1 MGASAVSH
9 AVRLVEE
16 RLGVPLFARTTR
28 SVALTEAGQALIE
41 AAGPALRDID
51 ERIERVKAAKGR
63 VSGLLRLN
71 VPSIALPIAIT
82 PVVRA
87 MAKRFPDVTVEL
99 FVDDA
104 LTDIVAG
111 SFDAGVRLGEMIAQ
125 DMIAVRLTPP
135 FKTIIVASPDYLAK
149 HGRPKTL
156 ADLGRHN
163 CIGYRMVKAGNL
175 YRWDLHNGGRDVALD
190 VTGTSI
196 VNTTIY
202 ARELAL
208 AGVGLAYIFEPL
220 VRADIAAGRL
230 TQVLPRT
237 AVEEP
242 GLFLYYPARA
252 AMAPKLRAF
261 IDTARDVLRRR

>member
-1 MGASAVSH
+1 M
-9 AVRLVEE
+9 
-16 RLGVPLFARTTR
+16 
-28 SVALTEAGQALIE
+28 
-41 AAGPALRDID
+41 
-51 ERIERVKAAKGR
+51 
-63 VSGLLRLN
+63 RLN
-71 VPSIALPIAIT
+71 VPSMAVPIAIT

-99 FVDDA
+99 YVDDA

-135 FKTIIVASPDYLAK
+135 FKTIVVASPDYLAAQ
-149 HGRPKTL
+149 GRPKAI
-156 ADLGRHN
+156 ADLSRHN
-163 CIGYRMVKAGNL
+163 CIGYRMVTAGNL
-175 YRWDLHNGGRDVALD
+175 YRWDLYDGGREVAID
-190 VTGTSI
+190 VTGTAI
-196 VNTTIY
+196 VSTTVF

-237 AVEEP
+237 ALEVP

-261 IDTARDVLRRR
+261 IDTARDILRPRGR